1 MPKKRY
7 FVLVSHCLLNPSTRV
22 HILGRRFNVA
32 RIISDYFLSKNI
44 SIIQLP
50 CPEFTAMG
58 YMRNPQGRQQ
68 YDNVFFKKHCKNEL
82 SNYVDMACELRNN
95 NNTPLCYIGIQ
106 GSPTCSINWGKHK
119 TNKYKT
125 ESMIEDEKSTN
136 NSSVY
141 GVMTLVLDEMLKE
154 NNINIPYFEAPVKES
169 IDSELTKKFL
179 DDLDDL
185 LHIPDYCRYNL
196 NIHQYSKCNE
206 KEG

>member
-44 SIIQLP
+44 AIIQLP

-68 YDNVFFKKHCKNEL
+68 YDNVFFKRHCKNEL
-82 SNYVDMACELRNN
+82 SNYVDMVCELRNN

-125 ESMIEDEKSTN
+125 ESMIEDEKSTD

-196 NIHQYSKCNE
+196 NIDQNSKCNE

>member
-44 SIIQLP
+44 AIIQLP

-82 SNYVDMACELRNN
+82 SNYVDMVCELRNN

-125 ESMIEDEKSTN
+125 ESMIEDEKSTD

-169 IDSELTKKFL
+169 IDSELSKKFL

-196 NIHQYSKCNE
+196 NIDQNSKCNE